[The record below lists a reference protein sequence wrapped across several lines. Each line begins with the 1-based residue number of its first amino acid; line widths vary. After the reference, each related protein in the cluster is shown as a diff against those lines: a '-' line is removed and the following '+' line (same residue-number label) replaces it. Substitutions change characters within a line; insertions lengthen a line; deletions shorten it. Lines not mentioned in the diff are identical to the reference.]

1 MKTEQLKH
9 AEIKALSYNE
19 LIDIEGGGLSYD
31 IGRALRFI
39 GINIGYG
46 GGTVG
51 ISMAIADSIIV
62 ELQNEQ

>member
-31 IGRALRFI
+31 VGRALRFI
-39 GINIGYG
+39 GVNIGNG
-46 GGTVG
+46 GGTIG
-51 ISMAIADSIIV
+51 LSMAIADSIHIK
-62 ELQNEQ
+62 LKNQ

>member
-31 IGRALRFI
+31 IGRAIRFM

-46 GGTVG
+46 GGPVG
-51 ISMAIADSIIV
+51 ISMAIADSIHIK
-62 ELQNEQ
+62 LKNQ